1 MAVDVAAKRAAFRAL
16 HAAGCFVLPNP
27 WDVGGIRRLERRGFR
42 ALATTSS
49 GFAASLGL
57 DDGEI
62 TLDDALSHMHVM
74 AAATDLPVNAD
85 FENGFAD
92 DAAGVARTI
101 ADAVSTGVAG
111 ISIEDRVR
119 RGDLYGF
126 DVAVERVAA
135 ARDAIAKTREDVM
148 LIARCEAFLTSR
160 TDLDEVIARLRA
172 FAAAGADCV
181 YAPGVI
187 DLPDVRRLVDAVA
200 PVPVN
205 VLLMD
210 PGMSVAELGA
220 AGVRRVSIGGGLA
233 RAAWRA
239 FDAFAD
245 SLVRDGKLPDR
256 AETS

>member
-1 MAVDVAAKRAAFRAL
+1 MTADVAAKRAAFRAL
-16 HAAGCFVLPNP
+16 HAQGCFVLPNP

-62 TLDDALSHMHVM
+62 TLDDVLSHMRAM
-74 AAATDLPVNAD
+74 SAATDLPVNAD

-92 DAAGVARTI
+92 DPAGVARNVTE
-101 ADAVSTGVAG
+101 AVSTGVAG
-111 ISIEDRVR
+111 VSIEDRER
-119 RGDLYGF
+119 LGDLYAF
-126 DVAVERVAA
+126 DAAVERVAA
-135 ARDAIAKTREDVM
+135 AREAIARTGDDVL
-148 LIARCEAFLTSR
+148 LIARCEAFLTGR

-181 YAPGVI
+181 YAPGVL
-187 DLPDVRRLVDAVA
+187 DLHDVRRIVDAVA

-205 VLLMD
+205 VLLHQ
-210 PGMSVAELGA
+210 PGTTVAELASAGA
-220 AGVRRVSIGGGLA
+220 RRVSIGGGLA

-239 FDAFAD
+239 FDAMAD
-245 SLVRDGKLPDR
+245 ALVHDGRLPER
-256 AETS
+256 